1 MVLEFCLSADVIQ
14 MRVTLGQSG
23 GHMLIMP
30 AHQSSAFRRTFVKK
44 KIPTLS

>member
-14 MRVTLGQSG
+14 MRVMLGQSR
-23 GHMLIMP
+23 GHTLIMP

-44 KIPTLS
+44 KISILS